1 MFANKTA
8 TSHGRDNKLLVWQ
21 LGTGDEALL
30 DKTLPVDAVTTPS
43 KQPWLLHA
51 ITVNTLNFCSFA
63 MCRDG
68 MPQTLSMQKALKE
81 MNVPDP
87 LLIAVPN
94 TIDSGG
100 IDIYQLP
107 SQTRAAQIYADRSI
121 TTGMVMALSILAD
134 STRIQIAAGYESGH
148 TMVFIQNDPAAS
160 FQKLYSAQSHKQP
173 ILSLSISPSKD
184 HYLTTSA
191 DAIVSKHPLPSG
203 KSIWNTDLKPIKISQ
218 TKHFG
223 QQGLQYRSDGRIFAT
238 AGWDAHVR
246 VYSGKTM
253 KELAVLKW
261 HKVGC
266 YATAFAAVE
275 PPVINQTAAPMDGNG
290 ESTAVTQQNS
300 TTTSVQQRR
309 EDKARTTHWLAAG
322 AKDGKVSLWDIY

>member
-1 MFANKTA
+1 
-8 TSHGRDNKLLVWQ
+8 
-21 LGTGDEALL
+21 
-30 DKTLPVDAVTTPS
+30 
-43 KQPWLLHA
+43 
-51 ITVNTLNFCSFA
+51 

-68 MPQTLSMQKALKE
+68 MPQVISTKKALKE
-81 MNVPDP
+81 TNVPDP

-107 SQTRAAQIYADRSI
+107 SQTRAAQIYADRTI

-134 STRIQIAAGYESGH
+134 STRIQVAAGYESGH
-148 TMVFIQNDPAAS
+148 TMVFVQCDPAAS
-160 FQKLYSAQSHKQP
+160 FQKLYSSQPHKQP
-173 ILSLSISPSKD
+173 ILSMSISPTKD
-184 HYLTTSA
+184 YYLTSSA
-191 DAIVSKHPLPSG
+191 DAIVAKHPFPSG
-203 KSIWNTDLKPIKISQ
+203 KSIWNTELKPVKVSQ
-218 TKHFG
+218 TKHSG
-223 QQGLQYRSDGRIFAT
+223 QQGLNYRSDGKVFAT

-266 YATAFAAVE
+266 YATAFATVE
-275 PPVINQTAAPMDGNG
+275 SAATTEAPTPEDEN
-290 ESTAVTQQNS
+290 ETSAAISQQSSTV
-300 TTTSVQQRR
+300 TSVQQRR
-309 EDKARTTHWLAAG
+309 DDKARSTHWLAAG

>member
-1 MFANKTA
+1 MLANNKA

-21 LGTGDEALL
+21 LGINDEAAL
-30 DKTLPVDAVTTPS
+30 DKTLPVDAVMTPS

-51 ITVNTLNFCSFA
+51 LTVNTLNFCSFA

-68 MPQTLSMQKALKE
+68 MPQVLSTQKALKE
-81 MNVPDP
+81 MNLPGP

-134 STRIQIAAGYESGH
+134 TTRIQIAAGYESGH
-148 TMVFIQNDPAAS
+148 TMVFVQNDPAAS
-160 FQKLYSAQSHKQP
+160 FQKLYSAQPHKQP

-218 TKHFG
+218 TKHSG
-223 QQGLQYRSDGRIFAT
+223 QQGLQYRSDGKVFAT

-246 VYSGKTM
+246 VYSSKTM

-266 YATAFAAVE
+266 YATAFATVE
-275 PPVINQTAAPMDGNG
+275 PPIIGQPSAPANEDSDTAAI
-290 ESTAVTQQNS
+290 TQQNS
-300 TTTSVQQRR
+300 NVTSVQQRR
-309 EDKARTTHWLAAG
+309 EDKARNTHWLAAG
-322 AKDGKVSLWDIY
+322 AKDGKISLWDIY